1 MKEKNLICLLENDVG
16 GGWGVRDTLGWG
28 FSNEYIF
35 VEPS

>member
-1 MKEKNLICLLENDVG
+1 MKEKNLICLLENYVG
-16 GGWGVRDTLGWG
+16 GGGVRDTLGWG